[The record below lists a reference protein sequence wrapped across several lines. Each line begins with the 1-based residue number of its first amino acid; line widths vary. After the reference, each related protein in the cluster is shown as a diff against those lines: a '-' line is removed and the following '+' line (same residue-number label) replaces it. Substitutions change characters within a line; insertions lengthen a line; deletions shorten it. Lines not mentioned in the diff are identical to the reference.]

1 MYVDDVYVCTN
12 TNNKR
17 FIVASRLVDQYL
29 MQAQQNFQT
38 LICHRF
44 APIRSG
50 PPKCAGG
57 GRAHIQKLCNLIV
70 IFAGG

>member
-1 MYVDDVYVCTN
+1 MYVDDVYVCTI
-12 TNNKR
+12 R

-44 APIRSG
+44 APIPLRSAEMCRWG
-50 PPKCAGG
+50 PGTHSKTLQFNWK
-57 GRAHIQKLCNLIV
+57 R
-70 IFAGG
+70 